1 MSNLE
6 KIEQFLDNKQNN
18 ILLINQVNEEIGS
31 FYLSVISYEAS
42 KKNLN
47 LKNFADKSSHQ
58 SSDLF
63 LSEPIYYVYS
73 NSLIEVSNL
82 TTSTKKLIIISDYK
96 NFKKYSKSV
105 ASINGYQYQDDI
117 NIFISK
123 EIPSVNNSNLAF
135 LKSYP
140 YMVVS
145 EILKIQINDKNYFF
159 QGENESNKS
168 TILDLRRRVLI
179 LKKEGKIKSLFNV
192 IKNEAL
198 IKKFS
203 FLTY

>member
-73 NSLIEVSNL
+73 NSLKEVSNL

>member
-73 NSLIEVSNL
+73 NSLKEVSNL
-82 TTSTKKLIIISDYK
+82 TTSTKKLIMISDYK

>member
-18 ILLINQVNEEIGS
+18 ILLINQVSEEIGL

-73 NSLIEVSNL
+73 NSLKEVSNL

-159 QGENESNKS
+159 QGENESDKF

-192 IKNEAL
+192 IKNEVL

>member
-6 KIEQFLDNKQNN
+6 KIKQFLDNKQNN
-18 ILLINQVNEEIGS
+18 ILFINQVNEEIGL
-31 FYLSVISYEAS
+31 FYLSVIIYEAS

-73 NSLIEVSNL
+73 NSLKEVSNL

-159 QGENESNKS
+159 QGENESDKF

-192 IKNEAL
+192 IKNETL

>member
-18 ILLINQVNEEIGS
+18 ILLINQVSEEIGL

-73 NSLIEVSNL
+73 NSLKEVSNL

-159 QGENESNKS
+159 QGENESDKF

-192 IKNEAL
+192 IKNETL